1 MNANNR
7 HCAQRGTAT
16 IEAIMA
22 LLVFIIVWAGVLYM
36 GRAYHAKLELK
47 SKARACAWIQSAN
60 SCSAHVDCGTTVGAG
75 NIDSAEGGLLD
86 HFDVGGDAGDVGD
99 FLSDI
104 LENQVKKLFGERA
117 TVAASYEFARPVHLG
132 GEQVSVSASYSL
144 PCNTKPVSTETLA
157 EQLLELLKEKVF

>member
-1 MNANNR
+1 MNASKR
-7 HCAQRGTAT
+7 HRAQRGTAT
-16 IEAIMA
+16 IEAILA
-22 LLVFIIVWAGVLYM
+22 LFVFIIVWAGVLYM
-36 GRAYHAKLELK
+36 GRAYSAKLELK

-60 SCSAHVDCGTTVGAG
+60 SCSAHVDCGTSVGDG

-86 HFDVGGDAGDVGD
+86 HFAVGGDVGD

-104 LENQVKKLFGERA
+104 LERQVEKLFGERA
-117 TVAASYEFARPVHLG
+117 TVAASHEFSRPVHLG

-144 PCNTKPVSTETLA
+144 PCNTKPVSTDTLG